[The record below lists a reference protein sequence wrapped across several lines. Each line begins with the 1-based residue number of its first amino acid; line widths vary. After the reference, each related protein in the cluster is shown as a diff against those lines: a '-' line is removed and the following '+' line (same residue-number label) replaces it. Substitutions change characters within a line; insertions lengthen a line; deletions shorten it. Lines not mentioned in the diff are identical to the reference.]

1 MTKRVSTILIALLYV
16 FFFTGCGNKTS
27 EKAEVKRIVSLGPS
41 ATEILYAIG
50 AEKQLVA
57 RTDFCNY
64 PSEAKSKPSV
74 GGFSADSIS
83 IESIV
88 KFEPDMVYLFS
99 GMHDE
104 LIKPLEGLG
113 IKVYVS
119 QADSVTAVINEII
132 EIGNLTGHSD
142 EAKQVAD
149 QMNETIAE
157 VRNRIAEARKGD
169 AGPRV
174 FWQIWDEPLM
184 SVGKN
189 TFINDIITMAGGVNI
204 FGQEESAYPIVSDEA
219 VIASSP
225 NCIFITDV
233 SENYS
238 STNNKILFYAM
249 SKNSNAS
256 VHYISDEKF
265 SRPGPRCAKAIKEL
279 SEIIYD
285 KSK

>member
-1 MTKRVSTILIALLYV
+1 MSFLLLSA
-16 FFFTGCGNKTS
+16 CGNKKS
-27 EKAEVKRIVSLGPS
+27 EKTEINRIVSLGPS

-64 PSEAKSKPSV
+64 PLEAKSKPSA
-74 GGFSADSIS
+74 GGFAPGSIS

-113 IKVYVS
+113 IKVFVS
-119 QADSVTAVINEII
+119 SADSVAAVKDEII
-132 EIGNLTGHSD
+132 QVGTMTGHSA
-142 EAKQVAD
+142 EAKKVVD

-157 VRNRIAEARKGD
+157 VRNKSAAIRKGENC
-169 AGPRV
+169 PTV

-189 TFINDIITMAGGVNI
+189 TFINDIITLAGGENI
-204 FGQEESAYPIVSDEA
+204 FGQEEAAYPIVSDEA
-219 VIASSP
+219 VIACKP
-225 NCIFITDV
+225 NFIFITNV

-249 SKNSNAS
+249 TKNSNSS
-256 VHYISDEKF
+256 VHYINDDKF
-265 SRPGPRCAKAIKEL
+265 ARPGPRCAKAIKEL
-279 SEIIYD
+279 SDIIYE